1 MLSISTAL
9 FYFTDYDIILSK
21 FLFLIGIFV
30 IPFVFFVYIAIGTAV
45 ISNADPSGK
54 CFLGSKIWLI
64 TDCIV
69 FGSLF
74 PAFINTVYEQHKD
87 DLDRERKSEE
97 DASKK

>member
-1 MLSISTAL
+1 MGKSQS
-9 FYFTDYDIILSK
+9 
-21 FLFLIGIFV
+21 LFLIGIFA
-30 IPFVFFVYIAIGTAV
+30 IPFVFFLYIAIGTAV